1 MVHGKQWSKQGVK
14 SLDTYFQIRYFY
26 IWMFTPGLP
35 VFLLEFASYTPITT
49 WSRISLILLLHQFL
63 IFQSLIITF
72 TPNANQCF
80 FFFFLLYNT
89 VLVLPYIYIP
99 LLGIHTKETRIEKD
113 TCTPMFIVALFIIA
127 RTWKQSVFLIK
138 RPTCSAHREP
148 HDCQCFPSVSYIQ
161 NGNKAIQYVTY

>member
-1 MVHGKQWSKQGVK
+1 MRFLPPYLLGVINSFTFFFFFYCRYRKPSYLSQVLLWMVHGKQWSKQGVK

-80 FFFFLLYNT
+80 FFFFFFFLVYN
-89 VLVLPYIYIP
+89 
-99 LLGIHTKETRIEKD
+99 
-113 TCTPMFIVALFIIA
+113 
-127 RTWKQSVFLIK
+127 KQSVFLIK